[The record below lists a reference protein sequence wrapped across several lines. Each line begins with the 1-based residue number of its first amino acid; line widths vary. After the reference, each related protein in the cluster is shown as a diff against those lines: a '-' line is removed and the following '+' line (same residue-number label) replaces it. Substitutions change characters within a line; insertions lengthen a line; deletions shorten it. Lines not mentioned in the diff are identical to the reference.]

1 MSSNEIQTND
11 VNGSRLAEQGP
22 SSGRCSRQGNIGRH
36 HANPVISKRRKWTS
50 QENKIVME
58 CYLLSEPKIRGYRKR
73 MLSLWQ
79 QKGMFWVSEQRL
91 VDQANTIRRNSWMT
105 ELEIEELEKKVTGS
119 DSVIAAEAR
128 SSEALP
134 DQVGEDRRNV
144 LPEMGAEEQADSLD
158 EEEVA
163 IVMEIAEVIEKGRKD
178 KLPALRNV
186 PKKKLLEETAK
197 VDKVLSKFKTHS
209 ITKTNELFY
218 AGAFVVTN
226 KLGVKIDKVV
236 GRKEPMW
243 KRRLQNKIK
252 ELRKD
257 LSQLEASK
265 DKGVSN
271 SRHWERLERK
281 YSIRVK
287 RLNVVVEELKQRI
300 TTIAAKVRRYQGRV
314 DSYRQNRLFEN
325 NQRQF
330 YRELDEEEERCD
342 DDQPVAEE
350 SKQFWGNIW
359 SQSADHKKDAKW
371 LQDLRSEVNVKKQ
384 EKIDITTGSLK
395 KILGRM
401 PNWKSPGPDLV
412 QGFWLKSFSS
422 LHESVRLQLKE
433 CLDSGFVP
441 SWLTRGRTSLLQKDK
456 SKGNVAS
463 NYRPIT
469 CLPLMW
475 KLLTGVIADQIY
487 AHLDQEKLLLEEQ
500 KGCRKGSRGT
510 NDLLYVDRA
519 VIKEVKSR
527 NKNLTMAWIDYN
539 KVYDMVPR
547 SWIIECLDL
556 FGVAENIKSL
566 LVSSMEKW
574 KVMLCSGNSELGEV
588 EIKRGIFQ

>member
-1 MSSNEIQTND
+1 MFST
-11 VNGSRLAEQGP
+11 
-22 SSGRCSRQGNIGRH
+22 GRH
-36 HANPVISKRRKWTS
+36 HENPVISKRRKWTS

-58 CYLLSEPKIRGYRKR
+58 CYLLGEPKTRGYRKR

-79 QKGMFWVSEQRL
+79 QKGTFWVSEQRL

-105 ELEIEELEKKVTGS
+105 ELEIEELEGKVTGS

-163 IVMEIAEVIEKGRKD
+163 IVIEIAEVIEKGRKD

-209 ITKTNELFY
+209 ITKTNELFC

-226 KLGVKIDKVV
+226 KLGVKIDKAA
-236 GRKEPMW
+236 RRMEPMW

-257 LSQLEASK
+257 LSKLEASK

-287 RLNVVVEELKQRI
+287 RLNVAVEELKQRI
-300 TTIAAKVRRYQGRV
+300 TAIAAKVRYQGRV

-342 DDQPVAEE
+342 GDQPVAEE

-359 SQSADHKKDAKW
+359 SQSADHKDAKW

-422 LHESVRLQLKE
+422 LHERVRLQLKE

-463 NYRPIT
+463 NYGPIT

-475 KLLTGVIADQIY
+475 TLLTGVIADQIY
-487 AHLDQEKLLLEEQ
+487 AHLDQEKLLPEEQ
-500 KGCRKGSRGT
+500 KGCKKGSRGT
-510 NDLLYVDRA
+510 NDLLYIDRA

-527 NKNLTMAWIDYN
+527 NKNLAMAWIDY
-539 KVYDMVPR
+539 KKAYDMVPR

-556 FGVAENIKSL
+556 FGVAENIKSF
-566 LVSSMEKW
+566 LVNSMEKW
-574 KVMLCSGNSELGEV
+574 KVMLCSGNSGLGEA
-588 EIKRGIFQ
+588 EIK